1 MRLYFLR
8 LVVEVGLSGQCRR
21 GTPPPVFPSGVAFRR
36 QIADVPDCT
45 PRQTEDRMN
54 IVDLILLIGLGWMV
68 FRGCRIG
75 LVRGLVGLVS
85 FVLAYGLGLA
95 YGGAVSEWIS
105 GENAGHGP
113 ALLGFFCVFLA
124 TLIACYVLGRMLQ
137 AMLKATPMGAV
148 DTLGGGA
155 FGLVQGVLLLG
166 LLILL
171 LRAYPPHPR
180 VKAYIDDARLSR
192 HVQQACLVLMDA
204 VRSAVPRA
212 SEFYKYLVPDQQ
224 QESSIQPFVDSVTRE
239 TGKAG
244 ARLKGLLD
252 ESGTKAK
259 ETSGD
264 PPPSPPGG
272 ERK

>member
-1 MRLYFLR
+1 
-8 LVVEVGLSGQCRR
+8 
-21 GTPPPVFPSGVAFRR
+21 
-36 QIADVPDCT
+36 
-45 PRQTEDRMN
+45 MN
-54 IVDLILLIGLGWMV
+54 IVDLILLIGLAWMV

-85 FVLAYGLGLA
+85 LVLAYGLGLA

-105 GENAGHGP
+105 GDGVGHGP
-113 ALLGFFCVFLA
+113 ALLGFFCIFLA
-124 TLIACYVLGRMLQ
+124 TLIACYLLGRMLQ
-137 AMLKATPMGAV
+137 AMLKATPLGAV

-155 FGLVQGVLLLG
+155 FGLAQGVLLLG

-180 VKAYIDDARLSR
+180 VSDTIDDARLAR

-244 ARLKGLLD
+244 ARLKGLLE
-252 ESGTKAK
+252 ESGTTAK
-259 ETSGD
+259 ETSEN
-264 PPPSPPGG
+264 PPPNAPDG